1 MTLQGLLSI
10 IAIILAPI
18 IAVRIETWLA
28 LKREKRE
35 RRLMIFRNLMATRE
49 ILSKVVDEGWN

>member
-1 MTLQGLLSI
+1 
-10 IAIILAPI
+10 
-18 IAVRIETWLA
+18 VRIETWLA